1 MSKTIRQTKKIL
13 FYVFAAAVS
22 TFLVY
27 GLIWLVNNY
36 LTSSDF
42 KIDTISTSIIVFIGV
57 LVGFLFS
64 DIFSSR
70 KKEP

>member
-1 MSKTIRQTKKIL
+1 MSKRLRKTKKIL
-13 FYVFAAAVS
+13 LYIFAAAVI
-22 TFLVY
+22 TVVVQ
-27 GLIWLVNNY
+27 GLIWLVNHY

-42 KIDTISTSIIVFIGV
+42 KIDTISTTVIAFIGV

-70 KKEP
+70 KK